1 MTVGEAAR
9 QVSAAIPRGLGPPL
23 LAEYG
28 LEVSAEQADAI
39 TSRVLSLN
47 LYWIRSALRA
57 FHPVHADQIFER
69 LWDSLQ
75 QDWAVELGLS
85 RSPSAVRRE
94 MEQHWAGYE
103 HMVQEGRSPVM
114 VMTEAISALE
124 SRGLVQAEDRDRVL
138 AFFID
143 HVPVD
148 TYGELLAELDLS

>member
-1 MTVGEAAR
+1 MTVAEGAR

-28 LEVSAEQADAI
+28 LEVRAEQAEEI
-39 TSRVLSLN
+39 TNTLLSLN

-57 FHPVHADQIFER
+57 FHPVHADQIFEQV
-69 LWDSLQ
+69 WGSLQ
-75 QDWAVELGLS
+75 QDPALKLGLS

-103 HMVQEGRSPVM
+103 HMVHEGRSPVM

-124 SRGLVQAEDRDRVL
+124 SRGLVQADDRDRVL
-138 AFFID
+138 ALFID

-148 TYGELLAELDLS
+148 TYGELLAELDLT